1 MTGVRV
7 KVCGI
12 TSPEDALLAAEAGAS
27 AIGLIFWPNS
37 PRFVDRAMARRIV
50 DALPSFVLRVGVFV
64 DQSLDMLT
72 RTSDDVGLDIIQL
85 HGSERPEMVACLPRR
100 VLKAIRVGTESVLEE
115 VEQYESAAILL
126 DTKDEQ
132 RPGGTGQSFDWRLA
146 QQVRAKVPF
155 LVLAGGLTPENVAA
169 AIKSVGPDAVD
180 VSSGVESRPGKK
192 DPVKLK
198 GFMEAVRSVPR

>member
-1 MTGVRV
+1 MTAVRV

-37 PRFVDRAMARRIV
+37 PRFVDRATARRIV
-50 DALPSFVLRVGVFV
+50 EALPSFVLRVGVFV

-85 HGSERPEMVACLPRR
+85 HGNERPEMVACLPRR

-180 VSSGVESRPGKK
+180 VSSGVESSPGKK
-192 DPVKLK
+192 DPLKLK

>member
-1 MTGVRV
+1 MAVRV

-27 AIGLIFWPNS
+27 AIGLVFWPNS
-37 PRFVDRAMARRIV
+37 PRFVDRALARRIV
-50 DALPSFVLRVGVFV
+50 DVLPSFVLRVGVFV

-100 VLKAIRVGTESVLEE
+100 VLKAIRVGSDSVLEE
-115 VEQYESAAILL
+115 IEKFDGTAILL
-126 DTKDEQ
+126 DTRDEQ
-132 RPGGTGQSFDWRLA
+132 RPGGTGKSFDWRLA
-146 QQVRAKVPF
+146 QQVRAKVSF
-155 LVLAGGLTPENVAA
+155 LVLAGGLRADNVGE
-169 AIKSVGPDAVD
+169 AIRSVGPDAVD

-192 DPVKLK
+192 DPGKLK
-198 GFMEAVRSVPR
+198 AFMDAVRSGAR

>member
-1 MTGVRV
+1 VTAVRV

-27 AIGLIFWPNS
+27 AIGLIFWPSS

-50 DALPSFVLRVGVFV
+50 EALPSFVLRVGVFV

-85 HGSERPEMVACLPRR
+85 HGKERPEMVACLPRR

-115 VEQYESAAILL
+115 VQQYESAAILL

-180 VSSGVESRPGKK
+180 VSSGVESSPGKK

>member
-1 MTGVRV
+1 MTAVRV

-27 AIGLIFWPNS
+27 AIGLIFWPSS
-37 PRFVDRAMARRIV
+37 PRFVDRATARRIV
-50 DALPSFVLRVGVFV
+50 EALPSFVLRVGVFV

-85 HGSERPEMVACLPRR
+85 HGNERPEMVACLPRR
-100 VLKAIRVGTESVLEE
+100 VLKAIRVGVDSVLQE

-169 AIKSVGPDAVD
+169 AIKIVGPDAVD

>member
-1 MTGVRV
+1 MAVRV

-12 TSPEDALLAAEAGAS
+12 TTPDDGVMAAKAGAA
-27 AIGLIFWPNS
+27 AIGLVFWPGS

-50 DALPSFVLRVGVFV
+50 QALPSFVLRVGVFV
-64 DQSLDMLT
+64 DQSLDMMT
-72 RTSDDVGLDIIQL
+72 RTSEDVGLDIIQL

-100 VLKAIRVGTESVLEE
+100 VIKAIRVGDDSVMDEIR
-115 VEQYESAAILL
+115 QYESAGILL

-132 RPGGTGQSFDWRLA
+132 RPGGTGKSFDWRTA
-146 QQVRAKVPF
+146 QQVRARVPF

-180 VSSGVESRPGKK
+180 VSSGVESRPGRK
-192 DPVKLK
+192 DPGKLK
-198 GFMEAVRSVPR
+198 AFVEAVRGAAQ

>member
-1 MTGVRV
+1 VTAVRV

-100 VLKAIRVGTESVLEE
+100 VLKAIRVGAESVLEE
-115 VEQYESAAILL
+115 VQQYESAAILL

>member
-1 MTGVRV
+1 MTAVRV

-100 VLKAIRVGTESVLEE
+100 VLKAIRVGGGSVLAQ
-115 VEQYESAAILL
+115 VETYDGAAILL

-132 RPGGTGQSFDWRLA
+132 RPGGTGRSFDWQLA
-146 QQVRAKVPF
+146 QQVRARVPF
-155 LVLAGGLTPENVAA
+155 LVLAGGLQADNVAQ
-169 AIKSVGPDAVD
+169 AIKAVGPDAVD
-180 VSSGVESRPGKK
+180 VSSGVESSPGRK
-192 DPVKLK
+192 DAAKLK
-198 GFMEAVRSVPR
+198 GFREAVRGAAR